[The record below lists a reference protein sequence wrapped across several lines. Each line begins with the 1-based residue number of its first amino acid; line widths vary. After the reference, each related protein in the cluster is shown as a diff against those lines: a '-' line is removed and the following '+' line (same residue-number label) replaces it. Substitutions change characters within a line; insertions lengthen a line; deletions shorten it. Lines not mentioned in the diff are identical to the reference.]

1 MAGFFQPSGQQLG
14 QQFQQVQQQG
24 GVLPAQLSQEVR
36 KALLQQQQPQQP
48 VKPAQPQL
56 TLIELLKLFT
66 GQ

>member
-1 MAGFFQPSGQQLG
+1 MAGIFQQPTAGQQLG

-24 GVLPAQLSQEVR
+24 GIPPAQLAQEVR
-36 KALLQQQQPQQP
+36 KALPQQQQPQ
-48 VKPAQPQL
+48 QPQL

>member
-1 MAGFFQPSGQQLG
+1 MAGIFQPSGQQLG

-24 GVLPAQLSQEVR
+24 GIPPAQLAQEVR
-36 KALLQQQQPQQP
+36 KALPQQQQPAQP
-48 VKPAQPQL
+48 QPAQPQL

>member
-1 MAGFFQPSGQQLG
+1 MAGIFQQPTAGQQLG

-24 GVLPAQLSQEVR
+24 GIPPAQLAQEVR
-36 KALLQQQQPQQP
+36 KALPQQQQPQQ
-48 VKPAQPQL
+48 PAQPQL